1 MIQLKASKTGEYE
14 LTDKKVIVTLADH
27 QVKIGEEVFSET
39 GEYEVSGVEVIF
51 GATAAL
57 VVWEQLHLLYLFGET
72 TPSVFEKTQ
81 FASCDVMLIDKHI
94 ATLKKDLFEETLDAY
109 DPRVLVIANSTTIEA
124 TSKESLQIQDSSL
137 IKLAEQVLPTEGR
150 DFYRLV

>member
-1 MIQLKASKTGEYE
+1 MIQLKASKTGDYE
-14 LTDKKVIVTLADH
+14 LTDKKVVVTLADH

-57 VVWEQLHLLYLFGET
+57 VVWEQLHLLYLFGEAA
-72 TPSVFEKTQ
+72 PSTFEKTQ
-81 FASCDVMLIDKHI
+81 FSSCDVMLIDKHV
-94 ATLKKDLFEETLDAY
+94 ATLKKDLFEETMDAY
-109 DPRVLVIANSTTIEA
+109 DPRALVIANSTTIEA
-124 TSKESLQIQDSSL
+124 TSKESLQIQDAPV
-137 IKLAEQVLPTEGR
+137 IKLAEQLLPTEGR